1 MKKIEII
8 VPTMGESITE
18 ATVAKWFKKEG
29 ELVKKDEILLE
40 LETDKVTQEI
50 YSSDNGIISALMY
63 DEGDDVK
70 IGDTL
75 ATIDPLVE
83 ANEKSNRKEK
93 SVLTNKSDSN
103 DAIFSIT
110 VPSLGE
116 SITEA
121 TIGKWIKKVGEEVKK
136 GEPLVEIETDKG
148 HDSFLLD
155 VPQLDKLIRG
165 FLLSNFK
172 ELNE

>member
-1 MKKIEII
+1 M
-8 VPTMGESITE
+8 
-18 ATVAKWFKKEG
+18 
-29 ELVKKDEILLE
+29 L
-40 LETDKVTQEI
+40 
-50 YSSDNGIISALMY
+50 
-63 DEGDDVK
+63 K

-121 TIGKWIKKVGEEVKK
+121 TIGKWIKK
-136 GEPLVEIETDKG
+136 
-148 HDSFLLD
+148 
-155 VPQLDKLIRG
+155 
-165 FLLSNFK
+165 
-172 ELNE
+172 